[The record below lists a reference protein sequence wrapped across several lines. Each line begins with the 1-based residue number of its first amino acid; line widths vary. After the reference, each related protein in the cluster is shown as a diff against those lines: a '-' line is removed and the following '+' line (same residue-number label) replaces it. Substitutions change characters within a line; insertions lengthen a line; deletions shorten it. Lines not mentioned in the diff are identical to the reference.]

1 MGSAILQGHLWGGAA
16 YAWAELQEPLSRPL
30 WLAMLDAAGVDR
42 GTHLLDAG
50 CGAGGASVLAGQ
62 RGALVNGLDAS
73 DALLTIARRRVP
85 DGDFRMGDLELLP
98 YAGHSF
104 DAVIAAD
111 VLPYVA
117 QPAVALRELT
127 RVSRDG
133 ATVVTA
139 VEAMPPDPVWQA
151 IARALGELLPT
162 AVGEEPFA
170 LSAPG
175 VLDTLIARAGLQ
187 ALTEEEVM
195 CPWEYVDPETAWE
208 AHASTGPLQA
218 AMQLLGPLPVRTATL
233 RALAHHTTAAGTVRL
248 VKRFRYI
255 LATPREHEHEKRT
268 VRKESAMS

>member
-16 YAWAELQEPLSRPL
+16 YTWAELQEPVSGPL
-30 WLAMLDAAGVDR
+30 WQAMLDAAGVDQ

-73 DALLTIARRRVP
+73 EALLAIARRRVP
-85 DGDFRMGDLELLP
+85 DGDFRLGDLEFLP
-98 YAGHSF
+98 YAGHTF

-117 QPAVALRELT
+117 EPAVALRELT
-127 RVSRDG
+127 RVSRHG
-133 ATVVTA
+133 AAVVAA
-139 VEAMPPDPVWQA
+139 VGAMPPDPVWQA

-162 AVGEEPFA
+162 AVGQEPFA

-175 VLDTLIARAGLQ
+175 VLDALFAKAGLQ
-187 ALTEEEVM
+187 ALTEGEVI
-195 CPWEYVDPETAWE
+195 CPWEYADPETTWE

-218 AMQLLGPLPVRTATL
+218 AMRLLGQPPVRAATL
-233 RALAHHTTAAGTVRL
+233 QALQALAHHTTAVGTVRL

-255 LATPREHEHEKRT
+255 VATPCEQETQEKGVHER
-268 VRKESAMS
+268 